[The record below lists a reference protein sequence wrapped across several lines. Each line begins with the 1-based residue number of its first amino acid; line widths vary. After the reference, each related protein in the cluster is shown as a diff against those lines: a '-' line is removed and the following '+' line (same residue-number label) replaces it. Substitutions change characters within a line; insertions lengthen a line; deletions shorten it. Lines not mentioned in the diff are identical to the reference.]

1 MPVGSCRSVCGRS
14 QGRCQP
20 LCHTCKMGNN
30 YAQRHSV
37 GLLHLGRASTI
48 LKSSSKQANLLFV
61 GCAGFFLCL
70 YLVPVQGRELK
81 WEKNAKLVRNLVV
94 LCFSFFS

>member
-1 MPVGSCRSVCGRS
+1 
-14 QGRCQP
+14 
-20 LCHTCKMGNN
+20 MGNN

-37 GLLHLGRASTI
+37 SLSHLGRASTI

-70 YLVPVQGRELK
+70 CLVLIQERELK
-81 WEKNAKLVRNLVV
+81 WESMQKLDRDLVYYAFLSLV
-94 LCFSFFS
+94 KKMMKKKTNQ